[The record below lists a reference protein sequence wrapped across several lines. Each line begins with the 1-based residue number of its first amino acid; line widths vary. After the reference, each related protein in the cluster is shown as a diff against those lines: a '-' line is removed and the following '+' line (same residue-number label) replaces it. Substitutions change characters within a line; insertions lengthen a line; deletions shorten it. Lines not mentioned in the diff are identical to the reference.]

1 MPRRIEEAWELAA
14 HILELDP
21 ENQEEI
27 TLAIED
33 RWQIGYDTFEE
44 IANELLD
51 LTMPF
56 RDPLGKRYLNAF
68 VRPDPNTPGIWLA
81 LMRAWADVTEKQD
94 ARGT

>member
-14 HILELDP
+14 HILKLPP

-27 TLAIED
+27 ILAIED
-33 RWQIGYDTFEE
+33 KWQIGYDTFEE

-56 RDPLGKRYLNAF
+56 KDPLGKGYLNAF
-68 VRPDPNTPGIWLA
+68 VHPDEDTPGVWLA
-81 LMRAWADVTEKQD
+81 LMRTWANVTEKQD
-94 ARGT
+94 TQKT